1 MRVGALGFRRG
12 FTLIELLV
20 VVTIIS
26 ILIALLL
33 PAVQAARASAR
44 RMQCSNN
51 LHQIGIALSDYVDI
65 QGINGKYPDA
75 AQMPSVPLLGVKKPS
90 LRDVLGPFIEENVNV
105 FHCPSDCSYQNG
117 TLPGSYFS
125 NEGLSYEYR
134 WSRAASPYPK
144 TRVDLRLWPFPTG
157 TEQPSSEIYLVYD
170 FEPVHAPP
178 GSIGSHMFLYADG
191 HVDY

>member
-1 MRVGALGFRRG
+1 MRVGAIDLRRG

-33 PAVQAARASAR
+33 PAVQAARSSSR
-44 RMQCSNN
+44 RMHCSNN

-90 LRDVLGPFIEENVNV
+90 LRDVLGPYIEENANV

-144 TRVDLRLWPFPTG
+144 TRVDLRLWPFPAG
-157 TEQPSSEIYLVYD
+157 TEQPTSNIYLVYD

-178 GSIGSHMFLYADG
+178 GSIGSHLFLYADG